1 MAMID
6 ILITTILPFVLIT
19 MINILIAYKLK
30 TETKKAKKCKKQTK
44 KLRLSKNES
53 KNYQSFMKRD
63 KFEVKPKKSVKFND
77 SLLISYKKETK
88 QVSINFQRESR
99 IKRTKVYSEATK
111 CLFLISFVFLLLH
124 CPLALNKIIYFL
136 NENLIPSKTSLDFDY
151 FDQMSP
157 NSTQYHDS
165 TELETSEKE
174 EIFERITCYI
184 FYLNFSLNFFLY
196 TYNKSKFRNI
206 ITRWFKK
213 FF

>member
-6 ILITTILPFVLIT
+6 ILITTILPFFLIT
-19 MINILIAYKLK
+19 IINILIAYKLK
-30 TETKKAKKCKKQTK
+30 TETKKAKKCKKQI
-44 KLRLSKNES
+44 RLSKNES

-63 KFEVKPKKSVKFND
+63 KFEDKPKKSVKFND

-111 CLFLISFVFLLLH
+111 CLFLISFVFLFLH
-124 CPLALNKIIYFL
+124 CPLALNKINYFL

-174 EIFERITCYI
+174 EIFERIACYI

-206 ITRWFKK
+206 ILRWFKK